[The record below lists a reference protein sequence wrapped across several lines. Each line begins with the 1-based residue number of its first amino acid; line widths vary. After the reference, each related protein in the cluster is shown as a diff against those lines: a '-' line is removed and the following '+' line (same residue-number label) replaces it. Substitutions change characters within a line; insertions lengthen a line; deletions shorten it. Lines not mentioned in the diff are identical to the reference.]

1 MSETD
6 YDDQGHTDE
15 QALEPPNQPSNHP
28 PNTFN
33 DSIEYPSLPKGL
45 PDNRGEKVVDQVLGT
60 RGNKSLL
67 IVLFAKMGKQLEITR
82 YAQNRDKL

>member
-6 YDDQGHTDE
+6 YDDTDE

-28 PNTFN
+28 PNIH
-33 DSIEYPSLPKGL
+33 DSIEFPSLPKRL

-60 RGNKSLL
+60 R
-67 IVLFAKMGKQLEITR
+67 
-82 YAQNRDKL
+82 RDKTALRIVELNEQAGRGPAPQ